1 MIKLKKSNLDAIS
14 LNISPDISSPNT
26 LTWAPGTIKEWDSL
40 KHMLLLMALEEEFEV
55 RFTDDEMA
63 NCINVA
69 SILEILDEKV
79 LETK

>member
-1 MIKLKKSNLDAIS
+1 MTKDKLFDVMADVFQVNRGEITES
-14 LNISPDISSPNT
+14 
-26 LTWAPGTIKEWDSL
+26 WAPGTIKEWDSL
-40 KHMLLLMALEEEFEV
+40 KHMLLLMALEEEFEF

>member
-1 MIKLKKSNLDAIS
+1 MTIKDKLFDLMADVFQVKTGEITESA
-14 LNISPDISSPNT
+14 
-26 LTWAPGTIKEWDSL
+26 APGTIKEWDSL
-40 KHMLLLMALEEEFEV
+40 KHMLLLMALEEEFEF